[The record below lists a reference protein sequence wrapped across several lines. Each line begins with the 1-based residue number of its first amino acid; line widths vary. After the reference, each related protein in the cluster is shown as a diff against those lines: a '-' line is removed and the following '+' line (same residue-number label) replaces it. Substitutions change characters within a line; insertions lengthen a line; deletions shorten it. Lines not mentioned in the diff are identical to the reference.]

1 MQIEEKLMM
10 INESAEK
17 FNLSLNDVININKW
31 LEEIKNI
38 TDTYFKLQVDYVNF
52 FKNEPDYID
61 KLKQYHD
68 KLSNDD
74 IDYNTHDI
82 ENFLNG
88 KENRI

>member
-1 MQIEEKLMM
+1 M

-38 TDTYFKLQVDYVNF
+38 TDIYFKLQVDYVNF
-52 FKNEPDYID
+52 IKNEPDYVD

-82 ENFLNG
+82 EIFLNG
-88 KENRI
+88 LSKF